1 MEVSLCVALHLSIT
15 LPIRDA
21 SDGPVICSGIAPSSY
36 TDIMVHDGASIS
48 DRRRRLDRVPLHCTA
63 LCVNSALNG
72 RGGGFED
79 AVAEHVSGKSR
90 TTILH
95 LLVE

>member
-36 TDIMVHDGASIS
+36 IDIMVHDGASIS
-48 DRRRRLDRVPLHCTA
+48 DCWSTTA
-63 LCVNSALNG
+63 LCINSALNG
-72 RGGGFED
+72 RGGVCLED
-79 AVAEHVSGKSR
+79 AIADRTSR
-90 TTILH
+90 K
-95 LLVE
+95 VV

>member
-48 DRRRRLDRVPLHCTA
+48 DRRRRRLDRVPLHCTVRQFR
-63 LCVNSALNG
+63 LEWK
-72 RGGGFED
+72 RRWF
-79 AVAEHVSGKSR
+79 R
-90 TTILH
+90 TR
-95 LLVE
+95 EWEK